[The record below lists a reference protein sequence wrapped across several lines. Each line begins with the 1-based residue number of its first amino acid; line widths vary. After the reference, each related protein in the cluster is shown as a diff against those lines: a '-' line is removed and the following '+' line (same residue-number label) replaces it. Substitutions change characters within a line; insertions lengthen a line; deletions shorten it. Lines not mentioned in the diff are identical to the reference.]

1 MLVRHGYVVPS
12 KMTNRETVH
21 CQSKTAPKGIFSR
34 LLICSNIDDRRRGIA
49 RTQLHAI
56 FPFYC
61 IEASIMLDKRKG
73 VRLEAPAP
81 VR

>member
-34 LLICSNIDDRRRGIA
+34 QLRSFQHVEMIRRRGIA
-49 RTQLHAI
+49 RTLIHAI
-56 FPFYC
+56 FCFL
-61 IEASIMLDKRKG
+61 AH
-73 VRLEAPAP
+73 
-81 VR
+81 